1 MLWGPG
7 RGGCESFI
15 FWWDICRFC
24 AYDHENV
31 GIKKTW
37 SLFSVQITTT
47 VFFDLLSNRICTS
60 SSHQPVR
67 RPRTQSAVSTL
78 SNRCVSLSLSPALPH
93 CSQVRLL
100 LAGWEDETWSHSS
113 RWWHWQEQPVTQNC
127 LNRAEV
133 RAICGWRRELR
144 ARGWWSSGLVR
155 TNMSTYG

>member
-1 MLWGPG
+1 MRTWERRMWIFYFLMGYLPFLLLWP
-7 RGGCESFI
+7 RKRACSR
-15 FWWDICRFC
+15 C
-24 AYDHENV
+24 
-31 GIKKTW
+31 K
-37 SLFSVQITTT
+37 SPPLFSLICWATESAPARHISQAVGPARNPLSLPFQI
-47 VFFDLLSNRICTS
+47 VVC
-60 SSHQPVR
+60 
-67 RPRTQSAVSTL
+67 
-78 SNRCVSLSLSPALPH
+78 LSLSPALPH